1 LPKIEKS
8 GSGTFIIRSKPLR
21 GTFIYGSYSTGI
33 YIYCS
38 GCKTK
43 CLVLNCEPS
52 FICKQQAVPQMQ
64 DFLLFNFF
72 FFFFFVG
79 KLMSSVAGS

>member
-52 FICKQQAVPQMQ
+52 FICKQQAVPRCKIFCCSISFSF
-64 DFLLFNFF
+64 FLLVNWC
-72 FFFFFVG
+72 
-79 KLMSSVAGS
+79 LLWQAA